1 MNVDGLES
9 RHTGWLL
16 WLATVHHSR
25 KITDTLPLCCMST
38 TPLHSTTTHTL
49 IRPRYA
55 QRFRCV
61 GAVCED
67 SCCAGWHVP
76 IDERTFRA
84 YTSGQAPMALR
95 ARLAAVVQVEATP
108 RPQQHARIALDAQT
122 NACPLLEHGWCA
134 IQRDWDEGH
143 LSHTCFSYPRYTR
156 QWQGQVQQALTLSCP
171 EAARLALLSPD
182 AMVLE
187 SDTATVR
194 AEAVQTVATLASHG
208 TTRATAVELN
218 ALRAF
223 ALQLVRTPN
232 RPLWQRLAVLG
243 QWCHELTTQLQA
255 QLPPMADGAAH
266 ATVTSS
272 CPGLMAWQAEFT
284 DPVQLDTL
292 FNALEAVPVQ
302 RQLQAQVWAALWRRK
317 SDRGWSS
324 VQRQVIAAVE
334 QGLGWAED
342 GSEVHAAT
350 SAARY
355 ADGLAQLPLAL
366 QTGAPHLLEHF
377 VVNEL
382 FRNVFPFQA
391 STPWAQYVQLVV
403 QVGLLRWMLAA
414 QCSGS
419 TLPDTAALVR
429 TVQVLCQ
436 RFQHDTDF
444 GPWVASALRESALDT
459 LPTLWVLLHD

>member
-1 MNVDGLES
+1 
-9 RHTGWLL
+9 
-16 WLATVHHSR
+16 
-25 KITDTLPLCCMST
+25 
-38 TPLHSTTTHTL
+38 
-49 IRPRYA
+49 
-55 QRFRCV
+55 
-61 GAVCED
+61 
-67 SCCAGWHVP
+67 
-76 IDERTFRA
+76 
-84 YTSGQAPMALR
+84 
-95 ARLAAVVQVEATP
+95 
-108 RPQQHARIALDAQT
+108 
-122 NACPLLEHGWCA
+122 
-134 IQRDWDEGH
+134 
-143 LSHTCFSYPRYTR
+143 
-156 QWQGQVQQALTLSCP
+156 
-171 EAARLALLSPD
+171 
-182 AMVLE
+182 MVLE

-243 QWCHELTTQLQA
+243 QWCHDLTTQLQA

-317 SDRGWSS
+317 SDRGLSS
-324 VQRQVIAAVE
+324 VQRQVIAVVE
-334 QGLGWAED
+334 QGLDWAED

-382 FRNVFPFQA
+382 FRDVFPFQA

-414 QCSGS
+414 QCSGF

>member
-1 MNVDGLES
+1 
-9 RHTGWLL
+9 
-16 WLATVHHSR
+16 
-25 KITDTLPLCCMST
+25 MST
-38 TPLHSTTTHTL
+38 TPLHYTTTHTL

-122 NACPLLEHGWCA
+122 NACPLLEHGWCT

-182 AMVLE
+182 AVVLE

-194 AEAVQTVATLASHG
+194 TEAVQTVATLASNG
-208 TTRATAVELN
+208 TTPATALELN
-218 ALRAF
+218 ALRTF
-223 ALQLVRTPN
+223 ALQLVRTPD

-255 QLPPMADGAAH
+255 QPTPLADGAAH
-266 ATVTSS
+266 ATVASR
-272 CPGLMAWQAEFT
+272 CPSLMAWQAEFT

-317 SDRGWSS
+317 SDRGLSP
-324 VQRQVIAAVE
+324 VQQQVIAAVE

-342 GSEVHAAT
+342 GTEVHAAT

-366 QTGAPHLLEHF
+366 QTRAPHLLEHF

-382 FRNVFPFQA
+382 FRDVFPFQA

-414 QCSGS
+414 QCSRA

-436 RFQHDTDF
+436 RFQHDADF
-444 GPWVASALRESALDT
+444 SPWVASALRESALDT

>member
-25 KITDTLPLCCMST
+25 KITDPLPLCCMST

-76 IDERTFRA
+76 IDERTFHA

-182 AMVLE
+182 AMTLE
-187 SDTATVR
+187 RDTATVR
-194 AEAVQTVATLASHG
+194 AEAVQTVATPASHG
-208 TTRATAVELN
+208 TTPATAVELN

-255 QLPPMADGAAH
+255 QLHPMADGAAH
-266 ATVTSS
+266 ATVASS

-317 SDRGWSS
+317 GDRGLSS

-377 VVNEL
+377 VINEL
-382 FRNVFPFQA
+382 FRDVFPFQA

-414 QCSGS
+414 QCSRA

-444 GPWVASALRESALDT
+444 GPWVANALNESALDT

>member
-1 MNVDGLES
+1 M
-9 RHTGWLL
+9 
-16 WLATVHHSR
+16 
-25 KITDTLPLCCMST
+25 PT
-38 TPLHSTTTHTL
+38 TPLHSTETHSL
-49 IRPRYA
+49 LRPRYV
-55 QRFRCV
+55 QRFRCI
-61 GAVCED
+61 GAACED

-84 YTSGQAPMALR
+84 YTSGEAPATLR
-95 ARLAAVVQVEATP
+95 TQLAAVVQLEATP

-122 NACPLLEHGWCA
+122 NACPLLEDGWCA
-134 IQRDWDEGH
+134 IQQDWGEGQ

-156 QWQGQVQQALTLSCP
+156 QWQGRMLQALTLSCP
-171 EAARLALLSPD
+171 EAARLALLAPD
-182 AMVLE
+182 AMALE
-187 SDTATVR
+187 TGTATVR
-194 AEAVQTVATLASHG
+194 TEAVQAITAPASSTAAAAQAKEEMTLD
-208 TTRATAVELN
+208 

-223 ALQLVRTPN
+223 ALQLVRTPE

-243 QWCHELTTQLQA
+243 QWCQELTA
-255 QLPPMADGAAH
+255 QLGRTATPLTADVGHGSTRPTPTHPNARQRPA
-266 ATVTSS
+266 
-272 CPGLMAWQAEFT
+272 PDLMAWQAGFT
-284 DPVQLDTL
+284 DPVPLDTL
-292 FNALEAVPVQ
+292 FSALEGVPVQ

-317 SDRGWSS
+317 SDRGLSS

-342 GSEVHAAT
+342 GTEVHAAT

-366 QTGAPHLLEHF
+366 QTRAPHLLEHF

-382 FRNVFPFQA
+382 FRDVFPFQA

-436 RFQHDTDF
+436 RFQHDADF
-444 GPWVASALRESALDT
+444 GPWMASALRESALDT

>member
-1 MNVDGLES
+1 
-9 RHTGWLL
+9 
-16 WLATVHHSR
+16 
-25 KITDTLPLCCMST
+25 MST

-182 AMVLE
+182 AMTLE
-187 SDTATVR
+187 RDTATVR
-194 AEAVQTVATLASHG
+194 AEAVQTVATPASHG
-208 TTRATAVELN
+208 TTPATAVDLN
-218 ALRAF
+218 TLRAF

-255 QLPPMADGAAH
+255 QLHPMADGAAH
-266 ATVTSS
+266 ATVASS

-292 FNALEAVPVQ
+292 FNALETVPVQ

-317 SDRGWSS
+317 GDRGLSS

-382 FRNVFPFQA
+382 FRDVFPFQA

-414 QCSGS
+414 QCSRA

-444 GPWVASALRESALDT
+444 GPWVANALDESALDT